1 MNSHV
6 GSWQMGPVG
15 RSSQK
20 VKVKDRKGQQGNA
33 LESERRPASFSR
45 MGKRRPLAAG
55 MSDGLLCDALL

>member
-1 MNSHV
+1 
-6 GSWQMGPVG
+6 MGPVG

-20 VKVKDRKGQQGNA
+20 VKVKDTKGQQGNA

-45 MGKRRPLAAG
+45 MGKLRPLAAG